1 MGGKFFFWVC
11 GIVVGVIVV
20 VLSSNWELVI
30 EDMFILFE
38 FCSVC
43 RKVKWEVNN
52 RIRIDEVLEIFII
65 VFG

>member
-52 RIRIDEVLEIFII
+52 RIRIDEVIEIFII

>member
-20 VLSSNWELVI
+20 VLSNNWELVI

-43 RKVKWEVNN
+43 RKVKWEVNY

>member
-11 GIVVGVIVV
+11 EIVVGVIVV

-52 RIRIDEVLEIFII
+52 RIRIDEVIEIFII

>member
-20 VLSSNWELVI
+20 VLSNNWELVI